1 MRFSNLPESGA
12 KDVRTE
18 YQILKDEK
26 NAAHLGDVIVATLPA
41 EYISDVRVRIDAFR
55 RLAMAGTPDEVR
67 VVAESMEDRFGKLPP
82 EAKAFCAIAELRCI
96 AEAHGIVELETEAG
110 AIRARRRRG
119 DFVKIGVNFPR
130 LSSLAPLKR
139 LRELRDFLLRQ

>member
-1 MRFSNLPESGA
+1 MRN
-12 KDVRTE
+12 E

-41 EYISDVRVRIDAFR
+41 DYISDVRVRIDTFR

-67 VVAESMEDRFGKLPP
+67 VVEESMEDRFGKLPP
-82 EAKAFCAIAELRCI
+82 EARAFCMIAELRCV
-96 AEAHGIVELETEAG
+96 AEAHGIVELETDAG
-110 AIRARRRRG
+110 TIRALRRRG
-119 DFVKIGVNFPR
+119 DFVKIGVKFPL
-130 LSSLAPLKR
+130 LSSLDSIKR